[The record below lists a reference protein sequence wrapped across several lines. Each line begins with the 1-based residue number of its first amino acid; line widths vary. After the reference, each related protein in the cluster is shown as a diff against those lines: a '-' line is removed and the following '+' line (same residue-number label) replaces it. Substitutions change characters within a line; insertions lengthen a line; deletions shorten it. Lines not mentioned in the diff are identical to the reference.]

1 MPTTNQS
8 LSVQRLVSLAARVAF
23 AVIAFEIARMLR
35 R

>member
-8 LSVQRLVSLAARVAF
+8 LSVQRLVPLTAPLAF
-23 AVIAFEIARMLR
+23 AVLAFEIARMLR